1 MCGIVGI
8 YSSEI
13 PLRSP
18 EALLRRML
26 ARIEYRGPDESGIYI
41 NNHAALGSVRLSII
55 DIQSGQQP
63 LSSNDGKYW
72 IVFNG
77 EIFNYIELKTDLKRL
92 GYIFRTES
100 DTEVLLNAYLEYG
113 SDCLKRLNGQF
124 VFAIW
129 NNENKELFIARD
141 RVGIRPLFYTRLKN
155 DTFLFGSEIKT
166 LFENPDVA
174 AEIDPVS
181 ISQVFT
187 FWSTITPRTI
197 FKGIYELPPGHFMKI
212 SKGETV
218 IQPFW
223 SLRFPVEKEEYFKGT
238 INDAASELEKIL
250 TDAVRIRLRADV
262 QVAAYLSGGLDSSA
276 TTALIKK
283 VEPDTLQTFSI
294 GFEDREF
301 DETKYQQEVS
311 KYLGTRHTAFTCTR
325 QDIGNYFPQ
334 VVWHSEI
341 PILRTAPVPMFCLS
355 KKVRENN
362 IKVVITG
369 EGADEMLAGYDIFKE
384 GIIREFWSREPNSK
398 YRPLLLQKLYPYLE
412 QFKGKNKNM
421 LKFFFG
427 YQLQDTS
434 SPFYSHVLRWKNT
447 SSIQNFF
454 SEDLKSEIGGIDQN
468 EEVRKMLPADFDN
481 YNRLNKSQWLESSI
495 FMSSYLLSSQGDRV
509 GMANSVEG
517 RYPFL
522 DYRVMEFAATL
533 PSDFKMHGLDE
544 KYILKKMMNNR
555 LPESVLKR
563 PKQAY
568 RAPIAGSFLS
578 SPAREY
584 VLDLL
589 SEHDLNKSGLFSPA
603 MVKKLINKIST
614 GNDMVTEME
623 NMALAGIISTQLIYH
638 QYILRDNFRPSI
650 SQLTNCR
657 IIHEENPI
665 YT

>member
-1 MCGIVGI
+1 MCGIAGI
-8 YSSEI
+8 YNSTDT
-13 PLRSP
+13 LHSP
-18 EALLRRML
+18 GTLLKRML

-63 LSSNDGKYW
+63 LSSKDGKYW

-77 EIFNYIELKTDLKRL
+77 EIFNYIELKADLKRL
-92 GYIFRTES
+92 GYFFRTES

-113 SDCLKRLNGQF
+113 SGCLNRLNGQF

-129 NNENKELFIARD
+129 NNEKKELFIARD
-141 RVGIRPLFYTRLKN
+141 RVGIRPLFYTWTHN
-155 DTFLFGSEIKT
+155 NNFLFGSEIKT
-166 LFENPDVA
+166 LFEHPDVNP
-174 AEIDPVS
+174 EIDS
-181 ISQVFT
+181 ISMSQVFT

-197 FKGIYELPPGHFMKI
+197 FRNIFELAPGHFMKI
-212 SKGETV
+212 SQGKTM

-223 SLRFPVEKEEYFKGT
+223 SLKFPVEKEAYFKGT
-238 INDAASELEKIL
+238 INDAAEELEKL
-250 TDAVRIRLRADV
+250 LEDAVRIRLRADV

-283 VEPDTLQTFSI
+283 VAPETLQTFSI
-294 GFEDREF
+294 GFEDTEF
-301 DETKYQQEVS
+301 DETPFQQEVS
-311 KYLGTRHTAFTCTR
+311 KYLGTKHTAFTCTR

-369 EGADEMLAGYDIFKE
+369 EGADEILAGYDIFKE
-384 GIIREFWSREPNSK
+384 SIIREFWSRQPNSK
-398 YRPLLLQKLYPYLE
+398 YRPLLLQKLYPYLA
-412 QFKGKNKNM
+412 QFQGKNKSM

-427 YQLQDTS
+427 YQLQDTA
-434 SPFYSHVLRWKNT
+434 SPFYSHVLRWRNT

-454 SEDLKSEIGGIDQN
+454 SEDLKSDLNGFDQY
-468 EEVRKMLPADFDN
+468 EEVRKMLPQGFDQ
-481 YNRLNKSQWLESSI
+481 YDRLNKSQWLESAI

-522 DYRVMEFAATL
+522 DYRVIEFAAKL
-533 PSDFKMHGLDE
+533 PPSYKMHGLNE
-544 KYILKKMMNNR
+544 KFILKRMMNNR

-568 RAPIAGSFLS
+568 RAPIAGSFLTS
-578 SPAREY
+578 TAREY
-584 VLDLL
+584 VMDLL
-589 SEHDLNKSGLFSPA
+589 SEKGINQTGMFSFNT
-603 MVKKLINKIST
+603 VQKLVNKIST
-614 GNDMVTEME
+614 GDLVTEME
-623 NMALAGIISTQLIYH
+623 NMALAGIISSQLIYH
-638 QYILRDNFRPSI
+638 QYILKDNFRPSI
-650 SQLTNCR
+650 PQLNNFR
-657 IIHEENPI
+657 IIHEQNPI
-665 YT
+665 YS

>member
-1 MCGIVGI
+1 MSGDTLQ
-8 YSSEI
+8 SPENL
-13 PLRSP
+13 LRS
-18 EALLRRML
+18 ML
-26 ARIEYRGPDESGIYI
+26 ARIQYRGPDESGIYI
-41 NNHAALGSVRLSII
+41 NNNAALGSVRLSII

-63 LSSNDGKYW
+63 LSSDDGKYW

-92 GYIFRTES
+92 GYSFRTEC

-113 SDCLKRLNGQF
+113 SDCLNRLNGQF

-129 NNENKELFIARD
+129 NNETKELFLARD
-141 RVGIRPLFYTRLKN
+141 RVGIRPLFYTQTEN
-155 DTFLFGSEIKT
+155 NTFLFGSEIKT
-166 LFENPDVA
+166 LFEHPDVKP
-174 AEIDPVS
+174 EIDPVS
-181 ISQVFT
+181 MSQVFT

-197 FKGIYELPPGHFMKI
+197 FKRIFELAPGHFMRISHGKI
-212 SKGETV
+212 V
-218 IQPFW
+218 IKSFW
-223 SLRFPVEKEEYFKGT
+223 SLKFPVEKDAYFKGT
-238 INDAASELEKIL
+238 INDASEELEKLL

-276 TTALIKK
+276 TTALIKT
-283 VEPDTLQTFSI
+283 VAPETLQTFSI

-301 DETKYQQEVS
+301 DETPYQQEVS
-311 KYLGTRHTAFTCTR
+311 KYLGTRHSAFTCTR

-355 KKVRENN
+355 KKVRETN

-369 EGADEMLAGYDIFKE
+369 EGSDEMLAGYDIFKE
-384 GIIREFWSREPNSK
+384 GIIREFWSRQPNSK
-398 YRPLLLQKLYPYLE
+398 YRPLLLQKLYPYLA
-412 QFKGKNKNM
+412 QFQGKNKRM

-427 YQLQDTS
+427 YQLQDTD
-434 SPFYSHVLRWKNT
+434 SPFYSHILRWRNT
-447 SSIQNFF
+447 SNLQNFF
-454 SEDLKSEIGGIDQN
+454 SEDLKSDLNGFDQYDD
-468 EEVRKMLPADFDN
+468 VKKMLPQGFDK

-522 DYRVMEFAATL
+522 DYRVMEFAAKL
-533 PSDFKMHGLDE
+533 PSDYKMNGLNE
-544 KYILKKMMNNR
+544 KFILKRMMNNR

-568 RAPIAGSFLS
+568 RAPMAGSFLS

-584 VLDLL
+584 VLELL
-589 SEHDLNKSGLFSPA
+589 SEKDINQTGMFSYNS
-603 MVKKLINKIST
+603 VHKLLNKIST
-614 GNDMVTEME
+614 GELVTEME
-623 NMALAGIISTQLIYH
+623 NMALCGIISSQIIYH
-638 QYILRDNFRPSI
+638 QYIIKDNFRPSI
-650 SQLTNCR
+650 PRLNNCR
-657 IIHEENPI
+657 IIHEQNPI
-665 YT
+665 YF